1 MHTTPRT
8 LLEQLKQ
15 PRQAAA
21 WDRFVDL
28 YTPLL
33 YYWARRLGLR
43 AEEARDLVQDV
54 FLILVRELPE
64 FTYDR
69 HKSFRNWLRTIAHN
83 KWRERLRRESR
94 RPVSVSHGALEE
106 PIAPEADS
114 FAEIEYRR
122 FLAGRALVLIQS
134 QFEAATWRAFWE
146 CVVEDR
152 PATEVARELGITLN
166 AVYIAKSRVLA
177 CLRRDL
183 DGLMD

>member
-43 AEEARDLVQDV
+43 TEDASDLVQEV
-54 FLILVRELPE
+54 FLILVRKLPE

-83 KWRERLRRESR
+83 KWREVGRRQGR
-94 RPVSVSHGALEE
+94 QPVSVNSGALAE
-106 PIAPEADS
+106 PAAPAGDT
-114 FAEIEYRR
+114 FAEVEYRR
-122 FLAGRALVLIQS
+122 LLAGRALALIQA
-134 QFEAATWRAFWE
+134 QFEAATWKAFWE
-146 CVVEDR
+146 CVVADR
-152 PATEVARELGITLN
+152 PPAEVAQELGITLN
-166 AVYIAKSRVLA
+166 AVYIAKSRVLT